1 MKTNE
6 KEYSKDLLDILRG
19 YSILSCS
26 GKDYFFKHF
35 LFIEILEL
43 EEQQR
48 LDIKDS
54 IKNGIQKESKLIEKA
69 IETGGWSKQEED
81 KISSLKWTIKKSTTA
96 MSKIQDPK
104 QREVFNAQIEGE
116 REQLS
121 KLQKKR
127 NGIVSYSAESLAEV
141 KKIQRMVSSCIFYDK
156 KFKKRLGDDEPT
168 GITATLFNRF
178 AELNQR
184 ERILGASYHGGFF
197 DTFAAQH
204 RNPLQLFGSKFT
216 DLTVFQKNLLALTN
230 TLFNKIKNVSIPDE
244 ISDDPIKILEY
255 EEKEEKESKVSH
267 GVGDLKRKVAARGG
281 ELKAEDFLS

>member
-127 NGIVSYSAESLAEV
+127 NG
-141 KKIQRMVSSCIFYDK
+141 
-156 KFKKRLGDDEPT
+156 KRWCSRKT
-168 GITATLFNRF
+168 
-178 AELNQR
+178 
-184 ERILGASYHGGFF
+184 
-197 DTFAAQH
+197 
-204 RNPLQLFGSKFT
+204 
-216 DLTVFQKNLLALTN
+216 NL
-230 TLFNKIKNVSIPDE
+230 
-244 ISDDPIKILEY
+244 
-255 EEKEEKESKVSH
+255 
-267 GVGDLKRKVAARGG
+267 
-281 ELKAEDFLS
+281 